1 MISFAFLIVNLTL
14 INFFIFLNQRN
25 PPKKFTIEKETENQL
40 SFLDLLITNN
50 RDNFLTSVNR
60 KKALR
65 WLI

>member
-50 RDNFLTSVNR
+50 RDNFLT
-60 KKALR
+60 
-65 WLI
+65 